1 MSRGGRGG
9 GSGRQKNQPDFSWDD
24 EEQAPAA
31 PNAHRPPPTFPRLDL
46 PVPRPLDAWEGAS
59 VKAYL
64 SFRTRCHN
72 SPFYS
77 TLDPSTQTDDKGKV
91 DKRAG
96 VDPFNDQDVYSKR
109 FERRKRTEPDLSG
122 RRDGYS
128 LQFFPKELWPLLDP
142 KHKHPLANQKRGLD
156 AEDDYPEDQNDD
168 EEGGEDDDEPQDS
181 EYDEDDED
189 MNDYNAEQI
198 MISQVYI
205 SF

>member
-9 GSGRQKNQPDFSWDD
+9 GGRQKNQPDFSWED
-24 EEQAPAA
+24 EEEAPTV
-31 PNAHRPPPTFPRLDL
+31 PNAYRPPPTFPRLDL
-46 PVPRPLDAWEGAS
+46 PVPRPLDAWESAS
-59 VKAYL
+59 ANAYL

-72 SPFYS
+72 HSPFYS

-122 RRDGYS
+122 RRDGYA

-142 KHKHPLANQKRGLD
+142 KHKHPLWATLDDGDKLKVVAKKRKRTKLVVATSD
-156 AEDDYPEDQNDD
+156 DD
-168 EEGGEDDDEPQDS
+168 EEQDG
-181 EYDEDDED
+181 
-189 MNDYNAEQI
+189 DY
-198 MISQVYI
+198 
-205 SF
+205 